1 MNDCMEEVE
10 RMSLDKDLQCREIY
24 TKAVCGKGRKFSQ
37 VTNTVT
43 PPHAPTSILGA
54 WIINNQYDAVKSGDS
69 VEVVGTYDI
78 NIWYSYDKNTKTDVA
93 KETVSYVE
101 SVGLSYLDK
110 KHRPSTAEVSA
121 VATQEPN
128 CVEASISSRGDS
140 VVIRV
145 EREFKVEMIAE
156 TKVCVVVCAN
166 GCDDFDDK
174 QVDFDGADDGDFDD
188 LDPDLLDDDLN

>member
-1 MNDCMEEVE
+1 
-10 RMSLDKDLQCREIY
+10 MSLDKDLQVREIY

-54 WIINNQYDAVKSGDS
+54 WIINNQYDAVKAGEN

-78 NIWYSYDKNTKTDVA
+78 NIWYSYDRNTKTDVA

-101 SVGLSYLDK
+101 AVPLHFLDK
-110 KHRPSTAEVSA
+110 RHKSSTAEVA
-121 VATQEPN
+121 AIATQEPN
-128 CVEASISSRGDS
+128 CVEASISSGGGS
-140 VVIRV
+140 VLIRV

-156 TKVCVVVCAN
+156 TKVSVVVSP
-166 GCDDFDDK
+166 GGSDDFDDK
-174 QVDFDGADDGDFDD
+174 HVDFGTDDGDFED
-188 LDPDLLDDDLN
+188 LDPDLLDDELG

>member
-1 MNDCMEEVE
+1 
-10 RMSLDKDLQCREIY
+10 MSLDKDLQCREIY

-54 WIINNQYDAVKSGDS
+54 WIINNQYDAVKSGDH
-69 VEVVGTYDI
+69 VEIVGTYDI

-93 KETVSYVE
+93 KETISYVE
-101 SVGLSYLDK
+101 SVELSYLDK
-110 KHRPSTAEVSA
+110 KHRPSTSEVSA

-128 CVEASISSRGDS
+128 CVEANISHNGNT
-140 VVIRV
+140 VIIRV

-156 TKVCVVVCAN
+156 TKVCVVVCPN
-166 GCDDFDDK
+166 GCDHYDDK
-174 QVDFDGADDGDFDD
+174 DVDFEQADEGDYED
-188 LDPDLLDDDLN
+188 LDTDLFDEELS